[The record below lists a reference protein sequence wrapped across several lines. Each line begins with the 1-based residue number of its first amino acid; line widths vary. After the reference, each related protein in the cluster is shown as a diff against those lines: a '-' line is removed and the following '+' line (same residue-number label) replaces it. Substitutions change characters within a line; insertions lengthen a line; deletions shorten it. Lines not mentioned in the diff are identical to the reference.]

1 MSILPRVSLQ
11 LRLCPESYHYPFCRL
26 TKRLSDLE
34 IFAGIIC
41 ACMPAAAH
49 TCHRHLPS
57 YDSLKKNLQVR
68 YRSLG
73 LKDRSKDPSFPES
86 TSHGIKTSR
95 SVHEGY
101 VNLETHEL
109 PMAVPAKSLSTFIH
123 RGSPDDVD
131 HDGIHLTYEMQ
142 QTSAL
147 PPTSTGG
154 WTAV

>member
-1 MSILPRVSLQ
+1 MFV
-11 LRLCPESYHYPFCRL
+11 
-26 TKRLSDLE
+26 
-34 IFAGIIC
+34 GVIC

-57 YDSLKKNLQVR
+57 YGSLKKNLPIR

-73 LKDRSKDPSFPES
+73 LKDRSTGPSFPES

-101 VNLETHEL
+101 VSLEAPRL
-109 PMAVPAKSLSTFIH
+109 PMPVPAKSLRTFIH
-123 RGSPDDVD
+123 RGNTDDLD
-131 HDGIHLTYEMQ
+131 HDGIDLTYEML
-142 QTSAL
+142 QTSTL
-147 PPTSTGG
+147 PPMSTGQ